1 MKKSLFLFL
10 ICCCIFS
17 SCKVYR
23 FFVRNFANI
32 TDYKFFTEHSI
43 SHSTEP
49 FYFFY
54 SNKINAPGNLRVKGF
69 DGDSATLDNVLEQ
82 SPSVAFLII
91 RRDTIL
97 YEKYWDKY
105 TDSSWVASFSMAKSF
120 TSALIGIAI
129 HEGFIKSVDEPITNY
144 IPEIKDTA
152 FKKVKIEHL
161 LQMTSG
167 IKFTERYYNPFS
179 DAAKFYYGTNLRSA
193 IENMKIEYVP
203 GTKFEYKSGNPQLL
217 GLIIERATKKTVT
230 EYLQEKIWQPIGA
243 EFDAS
248 WSTDRKN
255 NGLEKTFCC
264 LNAAARDYAKFGRL
278 YLKDGN
284 WNGVRVVPQE
294 WVKESTT
301 PTLTEGGVN
310 FYKYQWWINRSSTH
324 DFSCDGLLGQ
334 RIFVYPEKQ
343 IIIVRLGKND
353 RNQNYFKLFGQ
364 LIHLL

>member
-1 MKKSLFLFL
+1 MKKNIVLIL
-10 ICCCIFS
+10 ICCFVLS
-17 SCKVYR
+17 SCKTYR
-23 FFVRNFANI
+23 FFYRNLAEI
-32 TDYKFFTEHSI
+32 TDYKFFARHSLN
-43 SHSTEP
+43 HSTEP
-49 FYFFY
+49 FHFIY
-54 SNKINAPGNLRVKGF
+54 SNQLNVLGNLKVKGF
-69 DGDSATLDNVLEQ
+69 NGDSSSLDIVLEQ

-105 TDSSWVASFSMAKSF
+105 NDSSWVASFSMAKSYI
-120 TSALIGIAI
+120 SALIGIAI
-129 HEGFIKSVDEPITNY
+129 KEGFIKSVEEPITNY
-144 IPEIKDTA
+144 LPELMGAAFRKVTIK
-152 FKKVKIEHL
+152 HL

-179 DAAKFYYGTNLRSA
+179 DAAKFYYGTNLRKS
-193 IENMKIEYVP
+193 IEDMKVEYEP
-203 GTKFEYKSGNPQLL
+203 GIKFEYKSGNPQLL
-217 GLIIERATKKTVT
+217 GLIIERATKRTVT

-248 WSTDRKN
+248 WSTDRKT

-264 LNAAARDYAKFGRL
+264 LNASARDFAKFGRL

-284 WNGVRVVPQE
+284 WNGAQLIPAS

-301 PTLTEGGVN
+301 PTLIEGGVN
-310 FYKYQWWINRSSTH
+310 YYKYQWWINRCSSH